1 MGALDGFA
9 EFAQGAAQGVGT
21 GLDLY
26 DRYQGIQDKKI
37 ERDKKARLDQ
47 FFTNSMAN
55 GEFDDP
61 AVGLENAAQFALENN
76 MFDEYQKFYSTAQ
89 GLKKAKTQRTGMQFQ
104 SVLLGSDDPSPAIPI
119 LNQFSK
125 EAGLG
130 VEYAY
135 RPTAGGGG
143 ELITMQGGKSTSRAF
158 KDPNELKVS
167 LIQAIEPSMFDD
179 YGDYAKVSNDRMQ
192 TQAQAASDRASA
204 LKSTEEAKYVG
215 DKAKADIAQSQ
226 AAGQAALAQASAAQQ
241 NANTNA
247 SLAPST
253 IALREKQGA
262 YYDSQSDDVTNTL
275 KVLFPT
281 PDGYMDPPTP
291 DNNPQVIAP
300 IAEDIKRQNGTTA
313 NESIGV
319 VRQMLGGAPMKANAN
334 GEVIIAGK
342 PYKIS
347 SAQLQ
352 EIAKARSAQPP
363 TEE

>member
-1 MGALDGFA
+1 MGALDGLG

-47 FFTNSMAN
+47 YFTNAVAN

-61 AVGLENAAQFALENN
+61 AVGMQGAAQFALENN
-76 MFDEYQKFYSTAQ
+76 MFDEYNKFYSASE
-89 GLKKAKTQRTGMQFQ
+89 GLKKSKLQRTGMQFQ
-104 SVLLGSDDPSPAIPI
+104 SVLFGSDDPSPAIPI

-143 ELITMQGGKSTSRAF
+143 ELITTQGGKSTSRAF
-158 KDPNELKVS
+158 KDPNELKVN
-167 LIQAIEPSMFDD
+167 LVQVIEPSMFDD
-179 YGDYAKVSNDRMQ
+179 YGDYAKVSNDRIQ

-204 LKSTEEAKYVG
+204 LKATEEARYVG

-226 AAGQAALAQASAAQQ
+226 AAGQAALAQAGAAQ
-241 NANTNA
+241 TNA
-247 SLAPST
+247 ATNAALAPSA
-253 IALREKQGA
+253 IDLRKAQTG
-262 YYDSQSDDVTNTL
+262 YYESQRDDVTNTL
-275 KVLFPT
+275 KALFPA

-291 DNNPQVIAP
+291 ENNPEVIAP
-300 IAEDIKRQNGTTA
+300 IAEDIKGQNGISA
-313 NESIGV
+313 NESIGIS
-319 VRQMLGGAPMKANAN
+319 RQLLGGAPLNVKPD
-334 GEVIIAGK
+334 GSVVVAGK
-342 PYKIS
+342 AYKLT

-352 EIAKARSAQPP
+352 AVLNARAAPP
-363 TEE
+363 AEE